1 MLLLAYND
9 GERSCYMPKNK
20 MKSGTFIAM
29 CVVTVLFIVMPLFL
43 QVSVIRNAIA
53 WILSGLKYQEYKS
66 AYLGLVGG
74 LLGSWLAITG
84 AIYTQRKFDREK
96 EEKRAIEEKR
106 AKEID
111 KENIK
116 EICRE
121 MLWSEIRQ
129 NDNSLS
135 CDNGNFIKAIMEKN
149 DCYFY
154 RRDGHRITTD
164 NWNFIID
171 KVISMDLEL
180 AIKLMH
186 LYKYYEFMT
195 DFDGSADSA
204 FTKSQLDFSKYKE
217 CYQDVVEYLEFPWA
231 ND

>member
-1 MLLLAYND
+1 
-9 GERSCYMPKNK
+9 

-53 WILSGLKYQEYKS
+53 WILSGLRYQEYKS

-106 AKEID
+106 ANEID

-154 RRDGHRITTD
+154 NRDSHRITTD

-171 KVISMDLEL
+171 KL
-180 AIKLMH
+180 
-186 LYKYYEFMT
+186 
-195 DFDGSADSA
+195 
-204 FTKSQLDFSKYKE
+204 
-217 CYQDVVEYLEFPWA
+217 
-231 ND
+231 

>member
-1 MLLLAYND
+1 MLLLPYND
-9 GERSCYMPKNK
+9 GERSCYMTKNK

-149 DCYFY
+149 DHYFY
-154 RRDGHRITTD
+154 SRDSHRITTD

>member
-1 MLLLAYND
+1 ML
-9 GERSCYMPKNK
+9 KNK
-20 MKSGTFIAM
+20 MKNGTFFAM

-43 QVSVIRNAIA
+43 QTSVIRKAVA
-53 WILSGLKYQEYKS
+53 WILSGLKYREYKS

-129 NDNSLS
+129 NDYTL
-135 CDNGNFIKAIMEKN
+135 NGNDGYFMNALIEKKQIN
-149 DCYFY
+149 FCVGDTYK
-154 RRDGHRITTD
+154 ITLN
-164 NWNFIID
+164 NWNFIRNQ
-171 KVISMDLEL
+171 VISMDIEL

-186 LYKYYEFMT
+186 LYKYYEFMIN
-195 DFDGSADSA
+195 FDGQTEKV

-231 ND
+231 NN

>member
-1 MLLLAYND
+1 
-9 GERSCYMPKNK
+9 MPKNK

-53 WILSGLKYQEYKS
+53 WILSGLRYQEYKS

-149 DCYFY
+149 DCYIY
-154 RRDGHRITTD
+154 NRDSHRITTD

>member
-1 MLLLAYND
+1 
-9 GERSCYMPKNK
+9 MPKNK

-43 QVSVIRNAIA
+43 QVSVIRNAIE

-149 DCYFY
+149 DYYFY
-154 RRDGHRITTD
+154 NRDNHRITTD

>member
-1 MLLLAYND
+1 ML
-9 GERSCYMPKNK
+9 K
-20 MKSGTFIAM
+20 MKFKSRIKSGIFVAM
-29 CVVTVLFIVMPLFL
+29 CIITAVFIVMPLFL
-43 QVSVIRNAIA
+43 KFPVVSKIVA
-53 WILSGLKYQEYKS
+53 WVLSGLKYQEYKS

-74 LLGSWLAITG
+74 LIGSWLAITG

-129 NDNSLS
+129 NDYSLS

-149 DCYFY
+149 D
-154 RRDGHRITTD
+154 H
-164 NWNFIID
+164 
-171 KVISMDLEL
+171 K
-180 AIKLMH
+180 
-186 LYKYYEFMT
+186 KYI
-195 DFDGSADSA
+195 
-204 FTKSQLDFSKYKE
+204 
-217 CYQDVVEYLEFPWA
+217 V
-231 ND
+231 